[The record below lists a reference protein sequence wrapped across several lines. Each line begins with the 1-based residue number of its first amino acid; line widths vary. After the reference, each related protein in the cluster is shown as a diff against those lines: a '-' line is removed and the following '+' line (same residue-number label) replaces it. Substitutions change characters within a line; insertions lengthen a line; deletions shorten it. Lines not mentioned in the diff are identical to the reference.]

1 MPHGI
6 KSFTA
11 QQRTLFKKSQILFL
25 IAFRFQRNSH
35 QVDGI
40 DLDRT
45 DRKCR
50 AADGV
55 DERIK
60 L

>member
-6 KSFTA
+6 KGFTA
-11 QQRTLFKKSQILFL
+11 QQRTLFKKGKVFLFV
-25 IAFRFQRNSH
+25 AFRLQRNSH
-35 QVDGI
+35 QVDSI

-55 DERIK
+55 DESIE